1 MTEQSEQEYT
11 KDTEQN
17 TGARMAEVDSDP
29 QRSLEETKNAAAGE
43 GPTGAGGSVPNTVD
57 EHVPST
63 SDPEATDLPTAR

>member
-1 MTEQSEQEYT
+1 MTEQSKPQYP

-29 QRSLEETKNAAAGE
+29 KRSLKETKNAAAGE
-43 GPTGAGGSVPNTVD
+43 APNGAGGSVPNTVED
-57 EHVPST
+57 HVPST